1 MSQYRHGV
9 FIEEVPTS
17 LVTPVT
23 AESAMPIIVGTAPVH
38 TLPEGSPPPINEPR
52 LIYSMNDF
60 VAQFGEPAAGESKAD
75 YTLYQAAEIYLTRYK
90 VAPLVAINVFDPAV
104 HCIKG
109 EKGEGENAPD
119 IPTVSLVEESDII
132 GGIVD
137 GKRAGL
143 ALVEEVF
150 PRFRL
155 VPGQILAPKFSA
167 DPTVAIAIGA
177 ACRNISGHF
186 RATGIFEVPDSV
198 SRHSDVP
205 AWLADNNLT
214 DPNLL
219 CMYGNA
225 VYANTVEPG
234 SIHLAGCIGLRD
246 AGNEG
251 IPFWSP
257 SNTRLQCEGLTH
269 AGKALH
275 LGPQEA
281 AYLNG
286 QGIVTGLNMI
296 GGLVAWGDQTT
307 AYPGI
312 TDVKDSSIPI
322 RRMFSWVG
330 NTLVL
335 SNWQF
340 VSNPIRRRM
349 VETVQDSFNLWLN
362 GLTAREFILGG
373 RVTFELVDNPT
384 LDLMNG
390 KVRWHVYI
398 CPPQAGR
405 ELIFMLE
412 YDPGYLSTLFG
423 VTA

>member
-9 FIEEVPTS
+9 FIDEVPTS

-23 AESAMPIIVGTAPVH
+23 AESAMPVIVGTAPVH
-38 TLPEGSPPPINEPR
+38 NLKQGNTAPINEPR
-52 LIYSMNDF
+52 LIYSMSDF
-60 VAQFGEPAAGESKAD
+60 VAQFGAPAENESKAD

-104 HCIKG
+104 HCTQ
-109 EKGEGENAPD
+109 GEGENAPD
-119 IPTVSLVEESDII
+119 IPAVSLVDETDII
-132 GGIVD
+132 GTAGGINS
-137 GKRAGL
+137 GKRTGL

-155 VPGQILAPKFSA
+155 VPGQVLAPRFST

-198 SRHSDVP
+198 SRHNDVP

-225 VYANTVEPG
+225 LYGNIMEPG

-257 SNTRLQCEGLTH
+257 SNTTL
-269 AGKALH
+269 KA
-275 LGPQEA
+275 
-281 AYLNG
+281 
-286 QGIVTGLNMI
+286 
-296 GGLVAWGDQTT
+296 
-307 AYPGI
+307 
-312 TDVKDSSIPI
+312 
-322 RRMFSWVG
+322 
-330 NTLVL
+330 
-335 SNWQF
+335 
-340 VSNPIRRRM
+340 
-349 VETVQDSFNLWLN
+349 
-362 GLTAREFILGG
+362 
-373 RVTFELVDNPT
+373 
-384 LDLMNG
+384 
-390 KVRWHVYI
+390 
-398 CPPQAGR
+398 
-405 ELIFMLE
+405 
-412 YDPGYLSTLFG
+412 
-423 VTA
+423 